1 MIAKNQVFE
10 LEITGQTHDGL
21 GVGRKDSMAVFV
33 QGAIAG
39 ERVMA
44 KVIKV
49 LKNYAVARIE
59 AFIEMSSDRI
69 EPFCPVYKRCGG
81 CSLQHMSYERTL
93 KFKRQAVM
101 DNLER
106 IGGLSGIQVKPVI
119 GMDTKKI
126 PE

>member
-59 AFIEMSSDRI
+59 AFIEMSRI
-69 EPFCPVYKRCGG
+69 V
-81 CSLQHMSYERTL
+81 
-93 KFKRQAVM
+93 
-101 DNLER
+101 
-106 IGGLSGIQVKPVI
+106 LSPSVLS
-119 GMDTKKI
+119 TNAA
-126 PE
+126 EAAAFST